1 MILDGNEVEATA
13 GPEREAGEAASKL
26 IRSAVVGGA
35 AVTRRQ
41 AEEDAQRSRQ
51 RSASAELAAQE
62 LQRRTRAEE
71 RTQRVGAGL
80 AVGAALQPDTGRT
93 WDPEAAATA
102 DLAAQHFPRTV
113 GSDLA
118 RAVRHGRA
126 RDQDPELVPHA
137 PPETVVE
144 LT

>member
-1 MILDGNEVEATA
+1 MILDENEVEATG
-13 GPEREAGEAASKL
+13 GPEHEAGEAASKL

-35 AVTRRQ
+35 AVTRRH
-41 AEEDAQRSRQ
+41 AEADAQRSRE
-51 RSASAELAAQE
+51 RTAAGELAAQE

-71 RTQRVGAGL
+71 RTERVGAGL
-80 AVGAALQPDTGRT
+80 AVGAALQPETGRT

-102 DLAAQHFPRTV
+102 ELAVQHFPRAV

-118 RAVRHGRA
+118 RAVRHA
-126 RDQDPELVPHA
+126 RTGEPELTPTPTRPA
-137 PPETVVE
+137 ETVVE

>member
-1 MILDGNEVEATA
+1 MILDGNEVEATG
-13 GPEREAGEAASKL
+13 GPEHEAGEAASKL
-26 IRSAVVGGA
+26 VRSAVIGGA
-35 AVTRRQ
+35 AVTRRH
-41 AEEDAQRSRQ
+41 AEADAHRSRE
-51 RSASAELAAQE
+51 RTADGELAAQE

-71 RTQRVGAGL
+71 RTERIGASL

-102 DLAAQHFPRTV
+102 DLTAQHFPRPV

-118 RAVRHGRA
+118 RAVRHA
-126 RDQDPELVPHA
+126 RTEEPELTSTRPA
-137 PPETVVE
+137 ETVVE